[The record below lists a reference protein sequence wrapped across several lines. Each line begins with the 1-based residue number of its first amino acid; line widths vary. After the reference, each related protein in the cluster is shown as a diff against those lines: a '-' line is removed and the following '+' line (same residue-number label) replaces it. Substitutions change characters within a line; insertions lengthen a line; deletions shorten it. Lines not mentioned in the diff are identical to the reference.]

1 MKTHVAAAA
10 AAKREREGEGGGESL
25 RTGQLKRKSRRLSV
39 QKREL
44 TRRRVR
50 VSARIYFRR
59 VEFLSIAVVIESER
73 GCGRGENETR
83 GSSEPSFRPGVE
95 KAGASR
101 EGGKMENMYKKG
113 GHDVTAGVHPKR

>member
-1 MKTHVAAAA
+1 MKTHVAAAT
-10 AAKREREGEGGGESL
+10 AKREREGEGEGGVASHWPIKEEE
-25 RTGQLKRKSRRLSV
+25 QELSV

-44 TRRRVR
+44 TRRGVR

-83 GSSEPSFRPGVE
+83 ARFRAEFSPGGE